1 MQIEPAIIPLRELA
15 SEYMDNYD
23 AGVTA
28 YGGKLDIRPP
38 YQREFVY
45 NEKQRN
51 AVIDSITKNY
61 PLNIMYW
68 AVRADGGYEIID
80 GQQRTISIC
89 QYING
94 DFSFE
99 GKYFHNLQN
108 DEQEKILNYEVTVY
122 KCSGTDSE
130 RLEWFKIINIA
141 GARLTDQELRNA
153 VYHGPWLTDA
163 KKYFSKTGCPAYQI
177 GSDYLR
183 GKTIRQ
189 EFLETTIKWISSDN
203 IEEYMAQNQNKP
215 TAIELWNYY
224 QSIIS
229 WIDSSFPTKRKKM
242 MQGLPWGQYYNEY
255 KNLSLN
261 PDDLEEKI
269 KKLIAD
275 NDVDN
280 NRGIYLYL
288 LSGEEKHLSIRKF
301 DDEMK
306 QRAYERQNGICT
318 KCKEHFDLEEM
329 DADHIRL
336 WKDGGK
342 TNDENCQVLCVPC
355 NRGG

>member
-15 SEYMDNYD
+15 SEYMDNDD

-177 GSDYLR
+177 GSDYLT

-189 EFLETTIKWISSDN
+189 EFLETAIKWISSDN

>member
-15 SEYMDNYD
+15 SEYMDNDD

-177 GSDYLR
+177 GSDYLT

>member
-15 SEYMDNYD
+15 SEYMDNDD

-108 DEQEKILNYEVTVY
+108 D
-122 KCSGTDSE
+122 
-130 RLEWFKIINIA
+130 
-141 GARLTDQELRNA
+141 
-153 VYHGPWLTDA
+153 
-163 KKYFSKTGCPAYQI
+163 
-177 GSDYLR
+177 
-183 GKTIRQ
+183 
-189 EFLETTIKWISSDN
+189 
-203 IEEYMAQNQNKP
+203 
-215 TAIELWNYY
+215 
-224 QSIIS
+224 
-229 WIDSSFPTKRKKM
+229 
-242 MQGLPWGQYYNEY
+242 NE
-255 KNLSLN
+255 
-261 PDDLEEKI
+261 
-269 KKLIAD
+269 
-275 NDVDN
+275 
-280 NRGIYLYL
+280 
-288 LSGEEKHLSIRKF
+288 
-301 DDEMK
+301 
-306 QRAYERQNGICT
+306 
-318 KCKEHFDLEEM
+318 
-329 DADHIRL
+329 
-336 WKDGGK
+336 
-342 TNDENCQVLCVPC
+342 
-355 NRGG
+355 